1 MTFVAV
7 LLLAVICAALG
18 FVIAYV
24 SGMAL
29 LPGLT
34 LTFAA
39 FAVAFLVL
47 GLAAGG
53 MDLTTRARRSR

>member
-1 MTFVAV
+1 MTFLAV
-7 LLLAVICAALG
+7 LILAMLCAVLG

-24 SGMAL
+24 SGMAF

-34 LTFAA
+34 LTFIA
-39 FAVAFLVL
+39 FAVAFLLL

-53 MDLTTRARRSR
+53 LDVTTRAGRSR